1 MKLKLAMLAGVAVA
15 MSATAAHAADTAQAQ
30 FNLSAEAPDTCYILS
45 ITANTV
51 PADATFTGPQASGAS
66 VSGELN
72 FGTVLADPTTAKAVA
87 STTDLSINAYC
98 NYATHSV
105 KMSSANG
112 GLVTD
117 NTSASV
123 GTFHRRI
130 SYTADLTW
138 NGLADQLVA
147 TADKT
152 TRTATPLESDGE
164 NLALAVNG
172 TANLVIN
179 TDADTVPL
187 LQGAYSDTLTITF
200 GPQI

>member
-1 MKLKLAMLAGVAVA
+1 MKLKLAMLAGVAFA
-15 MSATAAHAADTAQAQ
+15 MSTSAAHAADTAQAQ
-30 FNLSAEAPDTCYILS
+30 FGLSAEVPDTCYILS

-51 PADATFTGPQASGAS
+51 PANAVFTGPQNAGAS

-72 FGTVLADPTTAKAVA
+72 YGTGLADPVTAKAVA
-87 STTDLSINAYC
+87 STTDLNINAYC

-105 KMSSANG
+105 QMSSANG

-130 SYTADLTW
+130 SYTADLVW
-138 NGLADQLVA
+138 NGVSDQLVA
-147 TADKT
+147 TANKT
-152 TRTATPLESDGE
+152 TRTAVPLESTGR
-164 NLALAVNG
+164 NLARAVNG